1 MKTNKFFKNSSMA
14 IAAFLLTGVS
24 IVAMYSFVGYTD
36 NNDKCHA
43 QTANNTVVSTTA
55 TSMSSDT
62 DMIQLKEINEELGK
76 LVQKRTEL
84 TNKLEKVKAHR
95 NKNYGMVAGMYYQ
108 PSQALAEIVNLEG
121 KIDKL
126 GHKIAALTKKEQNL
140 AKKCSNTDQKLA
152 IK

>member
-36 NNDKCHA
+36 NNDKCYA
-43 QTANNTVVSTTA
+43 QAANNTEVSTTT
-55 TSMSSDT
+55 TSMSSNT
-62 DMIQLKEINEELGK
+62 DMMQLKEINEELGK

-84 TNKLEKVKAHR
+84 TSKLEKVKAHR
-95 NKNYGMVAGMYYQ
+95 NKNYGMVAGMHYQ
-108 PSQALAEIVNLEG
+108 PSQGLAEIVNLERN
-121 KIDKL
+121 IDKL

>member
-36 NNDKCHA
+36 NHGKCYA
-43 QTANNTVVSTTA
+43 QAANNTEVSTTTA
-55 TSMSSDT
+55 SMSSDT
-62 DMIQLKEINEELGK
+62 NMMQLKEINEELGK

-84 TNKLEKVKAHR
+84 TNKLEKVKVHR

>member
-36 NNDKCHA
+36 NKDKCYA
-43 QTANNTVVSTTA
+43 QAANNTEVSTTTA
-55 TSMSSDT
+55 SMSSDT
-62 DMIQLKEINEELGK
+62 NMMQLKEINEELGK

-126 GHKIAALTKKEQNL
+126 GHKIAALTKKEKNL